1 MVNQIH
7 NGIYLQLD
15 FFFYSQ
21 NLTNQVLGIIT
32 SKVRQETRKNKDM
45 ETADFLPLIEG
56 LLQLNSFQ
64 RLPFFA
70 YINFYFLDFLDYVRI
85 LTTIVKILN
94 NKGCNHVANCSSA
107 SADVKETDVRTGFIK
122 VLCLLT
128 GIYITEN
135 SESIVTT
142 IHHCDILIC

>member
-56 LLQLNSFQ
+56 LLQLNSF
-64 RLPFFA
+64 
-70 YINFYFLDFLDYVRI
+70 
-85 LTTIVKILN
+85 
-94 NKGCNHVANCSSA
+94 
-107 SADVKETDVRTGFIK
+107 
-122 VLCLLT
+122 
-128 GIYITEN
+128 
-135 SESIVTT
+135 
-142 IHHCDILIC
+142 

>member
-56 LLQLNSFQ
+56 
-64 RLPFFA
+64 
-70 YINFYFLDFLDYVRI
+70 
-85 LTTIVKILN
+85 
-94 NKGCNHVANCSSA
+94 
-107 SADVKETDVRTGFIK
+107 
-122 VLCLLT
+122 
-128 GIYITEN
+128 
-135 SESIVTT
+135 
-142 IHHCDILIC
+142 